1 MTLGFFRHIFLDNHF
16 FALQAQSRLCGGT
29 LHDKGYTLRGLIWTE
44 WAHRWR
50 WLFSGGVCLYSRSE
64 GLNHG
69 QITAVILPV
78 SFVTFASELTQGNVL
93 VALGTIDFLGTGR
106 ILQSLMRIM
115 FTSLRLQCV
124 QLESKLICLL
134 GGMVYL
140 SHLLWN
146 VLRVHFFYHFF

>member
-1 MTLGFFRHIFLDNHF
+1 M
-16 FALQAQSRLCGGT
+16 
-29 LHDKGYTLRGLIWTE
+29 
-44 WAHRWR
+44 
-50 WLFSGGVCLYSRSE
+50 
-64 GLNHG
+64 
-69 QITAVILPV
+69 ILPV
-78 SFVTFASELTQGNVL
+78 SLVTFAIELTQGNVL

-140 SHLLWN
+140 SHLL
-146 VLRVHFFYHFF
+146 